1 MIKRLIYLLITLI
14 VAMGICGCMEHNI
27 GEKQTS
33 AVNEDAGKIKIT
45 DMLGREV
52 EVPKDIRTICPL
64 KWGSTRIIVYL
75 NASDKIVGISE
86 FEKNKGMDVL
96 PYLIAHPEF
105 KNLSIIQTGM
115 SPNVEE
121 IVKLKPDVIIAS
133 YYTIEEA
140 DKLQKQTG
148 IPVVV
153 IKPGLGAKEY
163 INYSDNNND
172 FYKSLRLVAKILHK
186 EDRAEE
192 VIKYIKNTVKDL
204 NERTKDIPDDKKPKV
219 YIGGLSKHGSFGIT
233 STQIKYPPFILVN
246 AKNVASEINSK
257 SNTVQVSK
265 ERLIAWNP
273 DVIFIDEVNLNLVIK
288 DLKKPE
294 YKQITAVKNGEIYGV
309 FPYPRYGLNHEIVL
323 ANAYYVGKVLYP
335 DKFKDINPEEKADE
349 IFAFFVGKPVY
360 NTMKER
366 LGGYKKLEINN

>member
-86 FEKNKGMDVL
+86 FEKNKGMNVL
-96 PYLIAHPEF
+96 PYLVAHPEF
-105 KNLSIIQTGM
+105 KNLPIIQTGVA
-115 SPNVEE
+115 PNVEE

-133 YYTIEEA
+133 YFTIEEA
-140 DKLQKQTG
+140 DKLQKRTG

-163 INYSDNNND
+163 INYLDNDND
-172 FYKSLRLVAKILHK
+172 FYRSLRLVARILHK
-186 EDRAEE
+186 ENRAEE
-192 VIKYIKNTVKDL
+192 IIKYIKNTVKDL
-204 NERTKDIPDDKKPKV
+204 NERTKDVPDDKKPTV

-233 STQIKYPPFILVN
+233 STQTKYPPFILVN
-246 AKNVASEINSK
+246 AKNVASGINSK
-257 SNTVQVSK
+257 SNTVRVSREK
-265 ERLIAWNP
+265 LIAWNP
-273 DVIFIDEVNLNLVIK
+273 NIMFIDEVNLNLVIK
-288 DLKKPE
+288 DLKRPE
-294 YKQITAVKNGEIYGV
+294 YKQIAAVKNEEIYGV

-323 ANAYYVGKVLYP
+323 ANAYYIGKVLYP
-335 DKFKDINPEEKADE
+335 DRFKNIEPEQKANE
-349 IFAFFVGKPVY
+349 IFTFFVGKPVY
-360 NTMKER
+360 KDIAKK
-366 LGGYKKLEINN
+366 LGGFKKLEFNN